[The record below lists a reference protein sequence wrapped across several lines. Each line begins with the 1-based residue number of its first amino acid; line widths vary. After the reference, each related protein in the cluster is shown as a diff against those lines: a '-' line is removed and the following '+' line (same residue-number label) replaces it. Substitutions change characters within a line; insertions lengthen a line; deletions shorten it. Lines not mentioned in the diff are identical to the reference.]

1 MSVVDDDSSRLGFI
15 QLNADEGPLFA
26 PIRPNIE
33 RHLDLAL
40 ERFYDRIGTIPQAG
54 GHFADSAQVAR
65 ARGRQRDHWGAIAAG
80 RFDADYFNRSRI
92 IGQVH
97 ARIGLKPRWY
107 MGGYALIAETL
118 ISGILAD
125 FAGNSRRLS
134 LLPPRTPDIGPAI
147 SALVKAIVL
156 DMEIAVSTYFEQIYS
171 EAATLNTA
179 LASVVLPASRGDFS
193 RRVDARFSNAE
204 LNALA
209 SQVNGLLEIMGDRLG
224 ASGAVLSALANADL
238 TQRVT
243 GNAEGAFAELRD
255 DTNAVAEAISGIM
268 VRLRQSSLMLK
279 RTTGE
284 MVGGADELS
293 ERTNRQAAAIE
304 QIAASMEEVV
314 STVSENVD
322 LSARTETAVTTVST
336 QLGDAIGV
344 MQTATG
350 AMSDIKGASHQIAA
364 IVGVI
369 DNIAFQT
376 NLLAL
381 NASVEAARAGEAG
394 KGFAVVAI
402 EVRRLAQNAAQASS
416 EIKALIERTLET
428 VDRGASLVDA
438 AATHLGAV
446 SGAVIDTSGH
456 AVAMAAANKAVLAAL
471 SEINQAVRQ
480 IDEMTQ
486 HNASLIEETN
496 AAIAQTEAQASEL
509 DKIVDIFR
517 LGPVPV
523 QKPAN
528 DILGTDIVWA

>member
-15 QLNADEGPLFA
+15 ELKADEGALFA

-40 ERFYDRIGTIPQAG
+40 DRFYDRIGKSPQAG
-54 GHFADSAQVAR
+54 EHFSDSAQIAR
-65 ARGRQRDHWGAIAAG
+65 ARGRQRDHWGAMAAG
-80 RFDADYFNRSRI
+80 QFDASYFNRSRI

-118 ISGILAD
+118 ISGILDD
-125 FAGNSRRLS
+125 FADSGARIRLRPS
-134 LLPPRTPDIGPAI
+134 RTPNVGPAVA
-147 SALVKAIVL
+147 ALVKAIVL
-156 DMEIAVSTYFEQIYS
+156 DMEIAVSTYFDQIYS
-171 EAATLNTA
+171 EAAALNEA
-179 LASVVLPASRGDFS
+179 LASVVLPASRGDLS
-193 RRVDARFSNAE
+193 HRVEAKFSNAD

-209 SQVNGLLEIMGDRLG
+209 NQVNNLLEIMGDRLG

-243 GNAEGAFAELRD
+243 GNAEGAFADLRD
-255 DTNAVAEAISGIM
+255 DTNAVAESMSAIM
-268 VRLRQSSLMLK
+268 VRLRHSSLMLK
-279 RTTGE
+279 RTTSE
-284 MVGGADELS
+284 MVSGADELS

-304 QIAASMEEVV
+304 EIAASMGEVV

-322 LSARTETAVTTVST
+322 LSGKAETAVGRVAT
-336 QLGDAIGV
+336 QLADAVGV
-344 MQTATG
+344 METATG
-350 AMSDIKGASHQIAA
+350 AMGDIKGASNQIAA

-402 EVRRLAQNAAQASS
+402 EVRRLAQNAAHASS
-416 EIKALIERTLET
+416 EIKALIERTLAT
-428 VDRGASLVDA
+428 VDRGSSLVDTA
-438 AATHLGAV
+438 AAHLEAV
-446 SGAVIDTSGH
+446 SGAVTDTSGH
-456 AVAMAAANKAVLAAL
+456 AIAMASANRAVLAAL
-471 SEINQAVRQ
+471 SEINQAVHQ

-486 HNASLIEETN
+486 HNAGLIEETN

-509 DKIVDIFR
+509 DKIVNIFR
-517 LGPVPV
+517 LGPMPV

-528 DILGTDIVWA
+528 DLARGDIVWA

>member
-1 MSVVDDDSSRLGFI
+1 MSVVDDASSRLGFI
-15 QLNADEGPLFA
+15 ELKADEGQLFA
-26 PIRPNIE
+26 PIRSNIE
-33 RHLDLAL
+33 HHLDLAL
-40 ERFYDRIGTIPQAG
+40 QRFYDRIGQIPQAG
-54 GHFADSAQVAR
+54 EHFADSGQVTR
-65 ARGRQRDHWGAIAAG
+65 ARSRQRDHWTKIAG
-80 RFDADYFNRSRI
+80 GQFDADYFNRSRT
-92 IGQVH
+92 IGLVH
-97 ARIGLKPRWY
+97 ARIGLEPRWY

-118 ISGILAD
+118 ISGILGD
-125 FAGNSRRLS
+125 FADSGARFRLRPS
-134 LLPPRTPDIGPAI
+134 KTSDIGPAVA
-147 SALVKAIVL
+147 ALVKAIVL
-156 DMEIAVSTYFEQIYS
+156 DMEIAVSTYFEQICS
-171 EAATLNTA
+171 EAAALNQA
-179 LASVVLPASRGDFS
+179 LASVVLPASRGDLS
-193 RRVDARFSNAE
+193 HRVEARFSNAD

-209 SQVNGLLEIMGDRLG
+209 DQVNGLLEIMGDRLG

-243 GNAEGAFAELRD
+243 GTAEGAFADLQN
-255 DTNAVAEAISGIM
+255 DTNAVAESMSGIM

-284 MVGGADELS
+284 MMGGAEELS

-304 QIAASMEEVV
+304 EIAASMGEVV
-314 STVSENVD
+314 STVSNSAD
-322 LSARTETAVTTVST
+322 LAGKTETAVVGVAG
-336 QLGDAIGV
+336 QLADAVGV
-344 MQTATG
+344 MQTATL
-350 AMSDIKGASHQIAA
+350 AMGDIKGASNQIAA

-416 EIKALIERTLET
+416 EIKALIERTLAT
-428 VDRGASLVDA
+428 VDRGSGLVDTA
-438 AATHLGAV
+438 AVHLEAV
-446 SGAVIDTSGH
+446 SGTVADTTGH
-456 AVAMAAANKAVLAAL
+456 AIAMAAANRMVLSAL

-509 DKIVDIFR
+509 DRIVDIFR
-517 LGPVPV
+517 LGPVPLG
-523 QKPAN
+523 KPAN
-528 DILGTDIVWA
+528 DITGGEVVWA